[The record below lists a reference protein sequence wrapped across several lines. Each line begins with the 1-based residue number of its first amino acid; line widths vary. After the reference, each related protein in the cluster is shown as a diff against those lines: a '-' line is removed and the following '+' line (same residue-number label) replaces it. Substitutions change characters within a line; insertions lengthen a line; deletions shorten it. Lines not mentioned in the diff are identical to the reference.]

1 MWKGSIKRWFWR
13 ISNKLSHKMLQ
24 ECFLVKDFTVQCT
37 MHIQGNQTEIIYIY
51 IYIYIF
57 SMKPKV
63 TMVMVASE
71 ITENVYCN
79 CVHIYWEGCVI
90 CSIYLR

>member
-1 MWKGSIKRWFWR
+1 MWKGSIKGWFWR
-13 ISNKLSHKMLQ
+13 ISNKLSHKMLF
-24 ECFLVKDFTVQCT
+24 ECFLVKQCT

-71 ITENVYCN
+71 ITANVYCN